1 MATKILFRKS
11 LAEEGECEVAKRYF
25 DVIESRSLIQPGDFI
40 ICRYSALPYYQELEQ
55 DIKNLGAKLVN
66 SYMDHQFVADL
77 ATWYPFLHD
86 LTPKTWFSLAEAI
99 ADPYEGP
106 YVLKG
111 NTNSRKSLW
120 KTHMFAQ
127 NKDEMRQVY
136 FRLQDDGLIGDQGI
150 VIRQFERFRNYGE
163 AISGMPITKEF
174 RFFVFNDTVVAHDFY
189 WSSHPEVVEAHK
201 PDSNEVPRSFI
212 NEVLW
217 RVGDKMNFY
226 VFDVAQREDGEWRV
240 VELNDGQMSGLS
252 CIDPD
257 RFYNNLAHASAQVL

>member
-1 MATKILFRKS
+1 MVKILFRKS

-25 DVIESRSLIQPGDFI
+25 DVIESRSLIQAGDNI
-40 ICRYSALPYYQELEQ
+40 ICRYSALPYYQEMEKDVL
-55 DIKNLGAKLVN
+55 NLGGTLIN

-77 ATWYPFLHD
+77 QTWYPFLFD
-86 LTPKTWFSLAEAI
+86 LTPKTWFSLAEVCQ
-99 ADPYEGP
+99 DPYEGP

-111 NTNSRKSLW
+111 KTNSRKNLW
-120 KTHMFAQ
+120 RTHMFA
-127 NKDEMRQVY
+127 KDKQEMREVY
-136 FRLQDDGLIGDQGI
+136 FRLQDDGLTGDQGI
-150 VIRQFERFRNYGE
+150 VIRQFERFKSYGE

-174 RFFVFNDTVVAHDFY
+174 RFFVFNDKVIAKGFY
-189 WSSHPEVVEAHK
+189 WSSHPEVIDKHK
-201 PDSNEVPRSFI
+201 PDVNEVPTSFI

-257 RFYNNLAHASAQVL
+257 ELYSNLAEACQ